1 MRTKKADRGK
11 LTEAERAELA
21 ELRRCFQFLCDKFHW
36 LLEFKRISLRKAD
49 YLRPEEGPEGMLELA
64 KHLSSFDEDV
74 LETQVHYIE
83 DDGRAHDIVAIISS
97 TPDELRD
104 YLKEFK
110 GIDDVARFMEGYAL
124 KVRAEVED
132 GAWDREMLFSL
143 RALKDQL
150 TTPES
155 MVVNMCMVDL
165 DEPRLDGKRYAK
177 VLSGPLP
184 KFASMEELK
193 LKLEVHD
200 VRMLTIY
207 GNDIVEE
214 MNDGKLHH
222 R

>member
-1 MRTKKADRGK
+1 M
-11 LTEAERAELA
+11 LTEAEQAELA
-21 ELRRCFQFLCDKFHW
+21 ELRRCFQFLCDRFHW
-36 LLEFKRISLRKAD
+36 LLEFKRLSVRKD
-49 YLRPEEGPEGMLELA
+49 DCLRPKEGPEGMLELA

-74 LETQVHYIE
+74 LETWVHYIE
-83 DDGRAHDIVAIISS
+83 DDGRAHDLVAIISS
-97 TPDELRD
+97 TPDEFRD

-110 GIDDVARFMEGYAL
+110 GIDEVARFMEGYAL

-132 GAWDREMLFSL
+132 EAWDREMLFQL

-150 TTPES
+150 TTPGWL
-155 MVVNMCMVDL
+155 VVNLCMVDL

-184 KFASMEELK
+184 KFASLEELK

-207 GNDIVEE
+207 GNDLVEE
-214 MNDGKLHH
+214 TNNGKLHY